1 MVKAVNVEES
11 PNTLGKPPKKSKSE
25 EVSIINPTE
34 EVEFDIDFSG
44 DEEVLDAVSE
54 KAIGG
59 TELMRKWLFDEM
71 EKHEPGLKDKFQFIS
86 TRIRKLET
94 DKQRI
99 LWIHDLANDPEVQ
112 HLKDKENWKNF
123 ERVVFVSHWQQ
134 YMFKTYLNF
143 PYEKGV
149 VIQNAVYP
157 IPEHKKPKDG
167 DKINVC
173 YFSTPHRGL
182 ELLLNSWEFMREKL
196 GEGMNAELN
205 IYSSFKLY
213 DRGHLDE
220 QFRHIYKRAEEM
232 DGVNYHGTVSND
244 EIREMLKTQHI
255 MAYPSIYEETSC
267 LTLIEAM
274 SAACLCVVPNLG
286 ALPETGANFPWM
298 YGYEED
304 HEKHAQVHGHILGRA
319 IAHFWDEDVQNL
331 LKIQRS
337 YFDMFYN
344 WKLRGGQWQQFL
356 HAIEDSPEVKAQKE
370 AIRKE
375 VEEEAEFEIIEED
388 GTVS

>member
-1 MVKAVNVEES
+1 MVKAVKVDES
-11 PNTLGKPPKKSKSE
+11 PNTLGTPPKESSTDN
-25 EVSIINPTE
+25 VTIVNPDDD
-34 EVEFDIDFSG
+34 VEFVINTDNDNLQ
-44 DEEVLDAVSE
+44 LDAVSD

-59 TELMRKWLFDEM
+59 TELMRNWLFKELD
-71 EKHEPGLKDKFQFIS
+71 KREPGIRDKFQFIS
-86 TRIRKLET
+86 TRVRNLEP

-112 HLKDKENWKNF
+112 HLKDKEKWNNF

-134 YMFKTYLNF
+134 HQFKMVLGF

-149 VIQNAVYP
+149 VIQNAIYP
-157 IPEHKKPKDG
+157 IPEHEKPKDG
-167 DKINVC
+167 KINVC

-182 ELLLNSWEFMREKL
+182 ELLLNAWEFMRDELK
-196 GEGMNAELN
+196 EGLNAELN
-205 IYSSFKLY
+205 IYSSFKIY

-220 QFRHIYKRAEEM
+220 QFRHIYKRAQEM
-232 DGVNYHGTVSND
+232 DGVNYYGTVSND
-244 EIREMLKTQHI
+244 SIREMLPNQHI

-267 LTLIEAM
+267 LTMIEAC
-274 SAACLCVVPNLG
+274 SAGCLCVVPNLG

-298 YGYEED
+298 YGYEENP
-304 HEKHAQVHGHILGRA
+304 EKHAQVHGHILGRA
-319 IAHFWDEDVQNL
+319 IAHFWDDDVQNL

-344 WKLRGGQWQQFL
+344 WRLRGGQWQQFL
-356 HAIEDSPEVKAQKE
+356 HAIEDPPEVVKQKAD
-370 AIRKE
+370 IRKE
-375 VEEEAEFEIIEED
+375 VEEEVKLEITNED